1 VSFSNKSFLS
11 IPVLLFLTACGGGGG
26 STPLELSVAPF
37 AQFQLIENQTGSWS
51 IDASSNKTD
60 PISFSLSSGPD
71 SSFFSLSGNT
81 LSFTGTANY
90 ESPNDTNKDS
100 VFEVSVTVSS
110 RSVSKTQA
118 IYVQVADVPE
128 APVISNASIDNVK
141 ENITSVATISA
152 SDEDAGSVLTYS
164 LLDSGGAKDEK
175 LLSINESGVVTFISA
190 PNYESPSDFNLDNT
204 VEFTAVVSDGSL
216 TAQADYSFEIIDVN
230 ESPSIAT
237 TKISDIAE
245 GVSSIA
251 TISASDPDAGASL
264 SYSLVDS
271 NGAKDEGLLSI
282 NSSTGVVAFISAPNF
297 ETPTDVGADNKIEFS
312 VLVSDGSLEVSQ
324 DYSFSITNV
333 NEGPTISTSSFSIAE
348 GSTAIGT
355 IAASDPDASST
366 LSYTISGTDSSKFS
380 INASSGAVAF
390 LSPPNF
396 ESPTDNGLDNTYNFT
411 VTVSDGSLSSTQ
423 SIAVAVGNVNEA
435 PTISS
440 SSFSIAEGSTAI
452 GAIAA
457 SDPDASSTLSYTI
470 SGTDSSKFSIN
481 ASSGAVAF
489 LSPPNF
495 ESPTDNGLDN
505 TYNFTVTVSDGSLS
519 STQSIAVAVG
529 NVNEAPS
536 FSIASAQSYVENSGA
551 TISVVANDPDA
562 SSSLTYT
569 LSGADASKFT
579 ISSSGVLS
587 FSSAPDYEIPSDS
600 GSNNIF
606 NLSVAVFDGVNS
618 SSVALVISLTD
629 DTSDNFGIRL
639 PAQVAL
645 AELKGES

>member
-1 VSFSNKSFLS
+1 MSFSNKSFLS
-11 IPVLLFLTACGGGGG
+11 IPAFLFLTACGGGGG
-26 STPLELSVAPF
+26 STPLELSVASF
-37 AQFQLIENQTGSWS
+37 AEFQLIENQTGSWS

-60 PISFSLSSGPD
+60 PISYSLSGGPD

-81 LSFTGTANY
+81 LSFAGTANY
-90 ESPNDTNKDS
+90 EAPDDTNKDS
-100 VFEVSVTVSS
+100 VYEVSVTVSS
-110 RSVSKTQA
+110 QSVSKTQA
-118 IYVQVADVPE
+118 IYVRVADTPE
-128 APVISNASIDNVK
+128 APVISTASIDNVK

-152 SDEDAGSVLTYS
+152 SDEDVGSVLTYS

-175 LLSINESGVVTFISA
+175 LLSINESGVLTFISA
-190 PNYESPSDFNLDNT
+190 PNYESPSDFNSDNT

-216 TAQADYSFEIIDVN
+216 TAKADYSFKIIDVN
-230 ESPSIAT
+230 ESPFIST
-237 TKISDIAE
+237 TEISDIAE

-264 SYSLVDS
+264 TYSLVDS

-282 NSSTGVVAFISAPNF
+282 DSSTGVVAFISAPNF
-297 ETPTDVGADNKIEFS
+297 EMPADVGADNKIEFS

-333 NEGPTISTSSFSIAE
+333 NEAPTISTSSFSIAE

-355 IAASDPDASST
+355 IAASDPDASSA

-411 VTVSDGSLSSTQ
+411 VTVSDGSLSS
-423 SIAVAVGNVNEA
+423 S
-435 PTISS
+435 
-440 SSFSIAEGSTAI
+440 
-452 GAIAA
+452 
-457 SDPDASSTLSYTI
+457 
-470 SGTDSSKFSIN
+470 
-481 ASSGAVAF
+481 
-489 LSPPNF
+489 
-495 ESPTDNGLDN
+495 
-505 TYNFTVTVSDGSLS
+505 
-519 STQSIAVAVG
+519 QSIAVAVG

-551 TISVVANDPDA
+551 TISVAANDPDA

-569 LSGADASKFT
+569 LSGTDASKFT

-587 FSSAPDYEIPSDS
+587 FSSAPDYEAPSDS

-606 NLSVAVFDGVNS
+606 NVSVAVSDGVNS

-645 AELKGES
+645 AELKKES

>member
-1 VSFSNKSFLS
+1 MFFSNKSFLS

-26 STPLELSVAPF
+26 STPLELSVASF
-37 AQFQLIENQTGSWS
+37 AEFQLIENQTGSWS

-60 PISFSLSSGPD
+60 PISYSLSGGPD
-71 SSFFSLSGNT
+71 SSFFSLAGNT

-90 ESPNDTNKDS
+90 EAPNDSNKDS
-100 VFEVSVTVSS
+100 VYEVSVTVSS
-110 RSVSKTQA
+110 RSVSKPQA
-118 IYVQVADVPE
+118 IYVQVADAPE
-128 APVISNASIDNVK
+128 APVISSASIDNVK

-190 PNYESPSDFNLDNT
+190 PNYESPSDFNSDNT
-204 VEFTAVVSDGSL
+204 VEFTVVVSDGSL

-237 TKISDIAE
+237 TEISDIAE

-264 SYSLVDS
+264 TYSLVDS

-282 NSSTGVVAFISAPNF
+282 NSSTGAVAFIAAPNF

-333 NEGPTISTSSFSIAE
+333 NEAPTISTSSFSIAE

-411 VTVSDGSLSSTQ
+411 VTVSDGSLSS
-423 SIAVAVGNVNEA
+423 S
-435 PTISS
+435 
-440 SSFSIAEGSTAI
+440 
-452 GAIAA
+452 
-457 SDPDASSTLSYTI
+457 
-470 SGTDSSKFSIN
+470 
-481 ASSGAVAF
+481 
-489 LSPPNF
+489 
-495 ESPTDNGLDN
+495 
-505 TYNFTVTVSDGSLS
+505 
-519 STQSIAVAVG
+519 QSIAVAVG

-551 TISVVANDPDA
+551 TISVAANDPDA

-569 LSGADASKFT
+569 LSGTDASKFT

-587 FSSAPDYEIPSDS
+587 FSSAPDYEAPSDS

-606 NLSVAVFDGVNS
+606 NLTVAVSDGVNS

-645 AELKGES
+645 AELKKES

>member
-1 VSFSNKSFLS
+1 MFFSNKSFLS

-60 PISFSLSSGPD
+60 PISYSLSGGPD

-90 ESPNDTNKDS
+90 EAPNDTNKDS
-100 VFEVSVTVSS
+100 VYEVSVTVSS
-110 RSVSKTQA
+110 RSVSKPQA
-118 IYVQVADVPE
+118 IYVQVADAPE
-128 APVISNASIDNVK
+128 APVISTASINNVK

-190 PNYESPSDFNLDNT
+190 PNYESPSDFNSDNT
-204 VEFTAVVSDGSL
+204 VEFTVVVSDGSL

-237 TKISDIAE
+237 TEISDIAE
-245 GVSSIA
+245 GVSIIG
-251 TISASDPDAGASL
+251 TISASDPDVGASL
-264 SYSLVDS
+264 TYSLVDS

-282 NSSTGVVAFISAPNF
+282 DSSTGVVAFISAPNF
-297 ETPTDVGADNKIEFS
+297 EMPADVGADNKIEFS

-333 NEGPTISTSSFSIAE
+333 NEAPTISTSSFSIAE

-380 INASSGAVAF
+380 INASSGVVAF

-396 ESPTDNGLDNTYNFT
+396 ESPTDNDLDNTYYFT
-411 VTVSDGSLSSTQ
+411 VTVSDGSLSSSQ
-423 SIAVAVGNVNEA
+423 V
-435 PTISS
+435 
-440 SSFSIAEGSTAI
+440 
-452 GAIAA
+452 
-457 SDPDASSTLSYTI
+457 
-470 SGTDSSKFSIN
+470 
-481 ASSGAVAF
+481 
-489 LSPPNF
+489 
-495 ESPTDNGLDN
+495 
-505 TYNFTVTVSDGSLS
+505 
-519 STQSIAVAVG
+519 IAVAVG

-551 TISVVANDPDA
+551 TISVAANDPDA

-569 LSGADASKFT
+569 LSGTDASKFT

-587 FSSAPDYEIPSDS
+587 FSSAPDYEAPSDS

-606 NLSVAVFDGVNS
+606 NVSVAVSDGVNS
-618 SSVALVISLTD
+618 SSIALVISLTD

-639 PAQVAL
+639 PAKVAL
-645 AELKGES
+645 AELKKES

>member
-1 VSFSNKSFLS
+1 MSFSNKSFLS
-11 IPVLLFLTACGGGGG
+11 IPAFLFLAACGGGGG
-26 STPLELSVAPF
+26 STPLELSVASF
-37 AQFQLIENQTGSWS
+37 AEFQLIENQTGSWS

-60 PISFSLSSGPD
+60 PISYSLSGGPD

-81 LSFTGTANY
+81 LSFAGTANY
-90 ESPNDTNKDS
+90 EAPDDSNKDS
-100 VFEVSVTVSS
+100 VYEVSVTVSS
-110 RSVSKTQA
+110 QSVSKTQA
-118 IYVQVADVPE
+118 IYVRVADAPE
-128 APVISNASIDNVK
+128 APAISTASIDNVK

-152 SDEDAGSVLTYS
+152 SDEDVGSVLTYS

-190 PNYESPSDFNLDNT
+190 PNYESPSDFNSDNT
-204 VEFTAVVSDGSL
+204 VEFTVVVSDGSL

-237 TKISDIAE
+237 TEISDIAE

-264 SYSLVDS
+264 AYSLVDS

-282 NSSTGVVAFISAPNF
+282 DSSTGVVAFISAPNF
-297 ETPTDVGADNKIEFS
+297 EMPADVGADNKIEFS

-324 DYSFSITNV
+324 DYLFSITNV
-333 NEGPTISTSSFSIAE
+333 NEAPTISTSSLSIAE

-411 VTVSDGSLSSTQ
+411 VTVSDGSLSS
-423 SIAVAVGNVNEA
+423 S
-435 PTISS
+435 
-440 SSFSIAEGSTAI
+440 
-452 GAIAA
+452 
-457 SDPDASSTLSYTI
+457 
-470 SGTDSSKFSIN
+470 
-481 ASSGAVAF
+481 
-489 LSPPNF
+489 
-495 ESPTDNGLDN
+495 
-505 TYNFTVTVSDGSLS
+505 
-519 STQSIAVAVG
+519 QSIAVAVG

-551 TISVVANDPDA
+551 TISVAANDPDA

-569 LSGADASKFT
+569 LSGTDASKFT

-587 FSSAPDYEIPSDS
+587 FSSAPDYEAPSDS
-600 GSNNIF
+600 GSNNVF
-606 NLSVAVFDGVNS
+606 NVSVAVSDGVNS

-629 DTSDNFGIRL
+629 DTADNYGIRL

>member
-1 VSFSNKSFLS
+1 MSFSNKSFLS
-11 IPVLLFLTACGGGGG
+11 IPVLLFLTACGGGG

-60 PISFSLSSGPD
+60 PISYSLSGGPD

-81 LSFTGTANY
+81 LSFAGTANY
-90 ESPNDTNKDS
+90 EAPDDTNKDS
-100 VFEVSVTVSS
+100 VYEVSVTVSS
-110 RSVSKTQA
+110 QSVSKTQA
-118 IYVQVADVPE
+118 IYVRVADAPE
-128 APVISNASIDNVK
+128 APAISTASIDNVK

-152 SDEDAGSVLTYS
+152 SDEDVGSVLTYS

-190 PNYESPSDFNLDNT
+190 PNYESPSDFNSDNT
-204 VEFTAVVSDGSL
+204 VEFTVVVSDGSL

-237 TKISDIAE
+237 TEISDIAE

-264 SYSLVDS
+264 AYSLVDS

-282 NSSTGVVAFISAPNF
+282 DSSTGVVAFISAPNF

-333 NEGPTISTSSFSIAE
+333 NEAPTISTSSFSIAE
-348 GSTAIGT
+348 GLTAIGT
-355 IAASDPDASST
+355 IAASDPDASSA

-411 VTVSDGSLSSTQ
+411 VTVSDGSLSS
-423 SIAVAVGNVNEA
+423 S
-435 PTISS
+435 
-440 SSFSIAEGSTAI
+440 
-452 GAIAA
+452 
-457 SDPDASSTLSYTI
+457 
-470 SGTDSSKFSIN
+470 
-481 ASSGAVAF
+481 
-489 LSPPNF
+489 
-495 ESPTDNGLDN
+495 
-505 TYNFTVTVSDGSLS
+505 
-519 STQSIAVAVG
+519 QSIAVAVG

-551 TISVVANDPDA
+551 TISVAANDPDA

-569 LSGADASKFT
+569 LSGTDASKFT

-587 FSSAPDYEIPSDS
+587 FSSAPDYEAPSDS

-606 NLSVAVFDGVNS
+606 NVSVAVSDGVNS

-629 DTSDNFGIRL
+629 DTSDNYGIRL

-645 AELKGES
+645 AELNKES

>member
-1 VSFSNKSFLS
+1 
-11 IPVLLFLTACGGGGG
+11 
-26 STPLELSVAPF
+26 
-37 AQFQLIENQTGSWS
+37 
-51 IDASSNKTD
+51 
-60 PISFSLSSGPD
+60 
-71 SSFFSLSGNT
+71 
-81 LSFTGTANY
+81 
-90 ESPNDTNKDS
+90 
-100 VFEVSVTVSS
+100 VT
-110 RSVSKTQA
+110 
-118 IYVQVADVPE
+118 
-128 APVISNASIDNVK
+128 
-141 ENITSVATISA
+141 
-152 SDEDAGSVLTYS
+152 
-164 LLDSGGAKDEK
+164 
-175 LLSINESGVVTFISA
+175 
-190 PNYESPSDFNLDNT
+190 
-204 VEFTAVVSDGSL
+204 VSDGSL
-216 TAQADYSFEIIDVN
+216 SSSQ
-230 ESPSIAT
+230 SIA
-237 TKISDIAE
+237 
-245 GVSSIA
+245 
-251 TISASDPDAGASL
+251 
-264 SYSLVDS
+264 
-271 NGAKDEGLLSI
+271 
-282 NSSTGVVAFISAPNF
+282 VA
-297 ETPTDVGADNKIEFS
+297 VG
-312 VLVSDGSLEVSQ
+312 
-324 DYSFSITNV
+324 NV
-333 NEGPTISTSSFSIAE
+333 NEAPTISTSSFSIAE

-457 SDPDASSTLSYTI
+457 SDPDASSTLSYAI

-481 ASSGAVAF
+481 TSSGAVVF
-489 LSPPNF
+489 LSPPDF

-519 STQSIAVAVG
+519 SSQSIAVAVG
-529 NVNEAPS
+529 NVNEVPS

>member
-1 VSFSNKSFLS
+1 MSFSNKSFLS
-11 IPVLLFLTACGGGGG
+11 IPAFLFLTACGGGG
-26 STPLELSVAPF
+26 STPLELSVASF
-37 AQFQLIENQTGSWS
+37 AEFQLIENQTGSWS

-60 PISFSLSSGPD
+60 PISYSLSGGPD

-81 LSFTGTANY
+81 LSFAGTANY
-90 ESPNDTNKDS
+90 EAPDDTNKDS
-100 VFEVSVTVSS
+100 VYEVSVTVSS
-110 RSVSKTQA
+110 QSVSKTQA
-118 IYVQVADVPE
+118 IYVRVADAPE
-128 APVISNASIDNVK
+128 APVISTASIDNVK

-152 SDEDAGSVLTYS
+152 SDEDVGSVLTYS

-190 PNYESPSDFNLDNT
+190 PNYESPSDFNSDNT
-204 VEFTAVVSDGSL
+204 VEFTVVVSDGSL

-237 TKISDIAE
+237 TEISDIAE

-251 TISASDPDAGASL
+251 TISASDPDVGASL
-264 SYSLVDS
+264 TYSLVDS

-282 NSSTGVVAFISAPNF
+282 DSSTGVVAFISAPNF

-333 NEGPTISTSSFSIAE
+333 NEAPTISTSSFSIAE

-411 VTVSDGSLSSTQ
+411 VTVSDGSLSS
-423 SIAVAVGNVNEA
+423 S
-435 PTISS
+435 
-440 SSFSIAEGSTAI
+440 
-452 GAIAA
+452 
-457 SDPDASSTLSYTI
+457 
-470 SGTDSSKFSIN
+470 
-481 ASSGAVAF
+481 
-489 LSPPNF
+489 
-495 ESPTDNGLDN
+495 
-505 TYNFTVTVSDGSLS
+505 
-519 STQSIAVAVG
+519 QSIAVAVG

-551 TISVVANDPDA
+551 TISVAANDPDA

-569 LSGADASKFT
+569 LSGTDASKFT

-587 FSSAPDYEIPSDS
+587 FSSAPDYEAPSDS

-606 NLSVAVFDGVNS
+606 NVSVAVSDGVNS

-645 AELKGES
+645 AELKKES

>member
-1 VSFSNKSFLS
+1 MSFSNKSFLS
-11 IPVLLFLTACGGGGG
+11 IPAFLFLAACGGGGG
-26 STPLELSVAPF
+26 STPLELSVASI
-37 AQFQLIENQTGSWS
+37 AEFQLIENQTGSWS
-51 IDASSNKTD
+51 IAASSNKSD
-60 PISFSLSSGPD
+60 PISYSLSGGPD

-81 LSFTGTANY
+81 LSFAGTANY
-90 ESPNDTNKDS
+90 EAPDDSNKDS
-100 VFEVSVTVSS
+100 VYEVSVTVSS
-110 RSVSKTQA
+110 QSVSKTQA
-118 IYVQVADVPE
+118 IYVRVADAPE
-128 APVISNASIDNVK
+128 APVISTASIDNVK

-152 SDEDAGSVLTYS
+152 SDEDVGSVLTFS

-190 PNYESPSDFNLDNT
+190 PNYESPSDFNSDNT
-204 VEFTAVVSDGSL
+204 VEFTVVVSDGSL

-237 TKISDIAE
+237 TEISDIAE
-245 GVSSIA
+245 GVSIIG
-251 TISASDPDAGASL
+251 TISASDFDAGASL
-264 SYSLVDS
+264 TYSLVDS

-282 NSSTGVVAFISAPNF
+282 DSSTGVVAFISAPNF
-297 ETPTDVGADNKIEFS
+297 EMPADVGADNKIEFS

-333 NEGPTISTSSFSIAE
+333 NEAPTISTSSFSIAE

-366 LSYTISGTDSSKFS
+366 LSYAISGTDSSKFS
-380 INASSGAVAF
+380 INASSGVVAF

-411 VTVSDGSLSSTQ
+411 VTVSDGSLSSSQ
-423 SIAVAVGNVNEA
+423 SIAIAVGNVNE
-435 PTISS
+435 
-440 SSFSIAEGSTAI
+440 
-452 GAIAA
+452 
-457 SDPDASSTLSYTI
+457 
-470 SGTDSSKFSIN
+470 
-481 ASSGAVAF
+481 V
-489 LSPPNF
+489 
-495 ESPTDNGLDN
+495 
-505 TYNFTVTVSDGSLS
+505 
-519 STQSIAVAVG
+519 
-529 NVNEAPS
+529 PS

-551 TISVVANDPDA
+551 TISVAANDPDA

-569 LSGADASKFT
+569 LSGTDASKFT

-587 FSSAPDYEIPSDS
+587 FSSAPDYEAPSDS
-600 GSNNIF
+600 GSNNVF
-606 NLSVAVFDGVNS
+606 NVSVAVSDGVNS

-645 AELKGES
+645 AELKKES

>member
-282 NSSTGVVAFISAPNF
+282 NSSTGVVAFIAAPNF

-324 DYSFSITNV
+324 DYLFSITNV
-333 NEGPTISTSSFSIAE
+333 NEAPTISTSSFSIAE

-366 LSYTISGTDSSKFS
+366 LSYAISGTDSSKFS
-380 INASSGAVAF
+380 INTSSGAVVF
-390 LSPPNF
+390 LSPPDF
-396 ESPTDNGLDNTYNFT
+396 ESPTDNGLDNTYNF
-411 VTVSDGSLSSTQ
+411 
-423 SIAVAVGNVNEA
+423 N
-435 PTISS
+435 
-440 SSFSIAEGSTAI
+440 
-452 GAIAA
+452 
-457 SDPDASSTLSYTI
+457 
-470 SGTDSSKFSIN
+470 
-481 ASSGAVAF
+481 
-489 LSPPNF
+489 
-495 ESPTDNGLDN
+495 
-505 TYNFTVTVSDGSLS
+505 VTVSDGSLS

-629 DTSDNFGIRL
+629 DTSDNYGIRL

>member
-1 VSFSNKSFLS
+1 MSFSNKSFLS
-11 IPVLLFLTACGGGGG
+11 IPAFLFLTACGGGG
-26 STPLELSVAPF
+26 STPLELSVASF
-37 AQFQLIENQTGSWS
+37 AEFQLIENQTGSWS

-60 PISFSLSSGPD
+60 PISYSLSGGPD
-71 SSFFSLSGNT
+71 SSFFSLAGNT
-81 LSFTGTANY
+81 LSFAGTANY
-90 ESPNDTNKDS
+90 EAPDDTNKDS
-100 VFEVSVTVSS
+100 VYEVSVTVSS
-110 RSVSKTQA
+110 GSVSKTQA
-118 IYVQVADVPE
+118 IYVRVADAPE
-128 APVISNASIDNVK
+128 APAISTASIDNVK

-152 SDEDAGSVLTYS
+152 SDEDVGSVLTYS

-190 PNYESPSDFNLDNT
+190 PNYESPSDFNSDNT
-204 VEFTAVVSDGSL
+204 VEFTVVVSDGSL

-237 TKISDIAE
+237 TEISDIAE

-264 SYSLVDS
+264 TYSLVDS

-282 NSSTGVVAFISAPNF
+282 DSSTGVVAFIVAPNF
-297 ETPTDVGADNKIEFS
+297 ETPADVGADNKIEFS

-355 IAASDPDASST
+355 IAASDPDTSST

-411 VTVSDGSLSSTQ
+411 VTVSDGSLSS
-423 SIAVAVGNVNEA
+423 S
-435 PTISS
+435 
-440 SSFSIAEGSTAI
+440 
-452 GAIAA
+452 
-457 SDPDASSTLSYTI
+457 
-470 SGTDSSKFSIN
+470 
-481 ASSGAVAF
+481 
-489 LSPPNF
+489 
-495 ESPTDNGLDN
+495 
-505 TYNFTVTVSDGSLS
+505 
-519 STQSIAVAVG
+519 QSIAVAVG

-551 TISVVANDPDA
+551 TISVAANDPDA

-569 LSGADASKFT
+569 LSGTDASKFT

-587 FSSAPDYEIPSDS
+587 FSSAPDYEAPSDS

-606 NLSVAVFDGVNS
+606 NVSVAVSDGVNS

>member
-11 IPVLLFLTACGGGGG
+11 IPAFLFLTACGGGG
-26 STPLELSVAPF
+26 STPLELSVASI
-37 AQFQLIENQTGSWS
+37 AEFQLIENQTGSWS
-51 IDASSNKTD
+51 IAASSNKSD
-60 PISFSLSSGPD
+60 PISYSLSGGPD

-81 LSFTGTANY
+81 LSFAGTANY
-90 ESPNDTNKDS
+90 EAPDDTNKDS
-100 VFEVSVTVSS
+100 VYEVSVTVSS
-110 RSVSKTQA
+110 GSVSKTQA
-118 IYVQVADVPE
+118 IYVRVADAPE
-128 APVISNASIDNVK
+128 APAISTASIDNVK

-152 SDEDAGSVLTYS
+152 SDEDVGSVLTYS

-190 PNYESPSDFNLDNT
+190 PNYESPSDFNSDNT
-204 VEFTAVVSDGSL
+204 VEFTVVVSDGSL

-237 TKISDIAE
+237 TEISDIAE

-264 SYSLVDS
+264 AYSLVDS

-282 NSSTGVVAFISAPNF
+282 DSSTGAVAFISAPNF
-297 ETPTDVGADNKIEFS
+297 EMPADVGADNKIEFS

-333 NEGPTISTSSFSIAE
+333 NEAPTISTSSLSIAE

-380 INASSGAVAF
+380 INASSGAIAF

-411 VTVSDGSLSSTQ
+411 VTVSDGSLSSSQ
-423 SIAVAVGNVNEA
+423 SIA
-435 PTISS
+435 I
-440 SSFSIAEGSTAI
+440 
-452 GAIAA
+452 
-457 SDPDASSTLSYTI
+457 
-470 SGTDSSKFSIN
+470 
-481 ASSGAVAF
+481 
-489 LSPPNF
+489 
-495 ESPTDNGLDN
+495 
-505 TYNFTVTVSDGSLS
+505 
-519 STQSIAVAVG
+519 AVG

-551 TISVVANDPDA
+551 TISVAANDPDA

-569 LSGADASKFT
+569 LSGTDASKFT

-587 FSSAPDYEIPSDS
+587 FSSAPDYEAPSDS
-600 GSNNIF
+600 GSNNVF
-606 NLSVAVFDGVNS
+606 NVSVAVSDGVNS

-645 AELKGES
+645 AELKKES

>member
-1 VSFSNKSFLS
+1 MSFSNKSFLS
-11 IPVLLFLTACGGGGG
+11 IPVFLFLTACGGGGG
-26 STPLELSVAPF
+26 STPLELSVASF
-37 AQFQLIENQTGSWS
+37 TEFQLIENQTGSWT
-51 IDASSNKTD
+51 IDASSNKSS
-60 PISFSLSSGPD
+60 PITHSVSGGPD
-71 SSFFSLSGNT
+71 SSFFSISGNT
-81 LSFTGTANY
+81 LIFGGTANY
-90 ESPNDTNKDS
+90 EAPDDTNKDS
-100 VFEVSVTVSS
+100 VYEVYVTTSS
-110 RSVSKTQA
+110 GSSSSTQT
-118 IYVQVADVPE
+118 IYVRVADAPE
-128 APVISNASIDNVK
+128 APVISTTLIDNVE
-141 ENITSVATISA
+141 ENLTSVATISA
-152 SDEDAGSVLTYS
+152 SDEDVGSVLTYS

-190 PNYESPSDFNLDNT
+190 PNYESPSDFNSDNT
-204 VEFTAVVSDGSL
+204 VEFTVVVSDGSL
-216 TAQADYSFEIIDVN
+216 TAQADYSFKIIDVN
-230 ESPSIAT
+230 ESPFIST
-237 TKISDIAE
+237 TEISDIAE

-264 SYSLVDS
+264 TYSLVDS

-282 NSSTGVVAFISAPNF
+282 DSSTGVVAFISAPNF

-333 NEGPTISTSSFSIAE
+333 NEAPTISTSSFSIAE

-411 VTVSDGSLSSTQ
+411 VTVSDGSLSS
-423 SIAVAVGNVNEA
+423 S
-435 PTISS
+435 
-440 SSFSIAEGSTAI
+440 
-452 GAIAA
+452 
-457 SDPDASSTLSYTI
+457 
-470 SGTDSSKFSIN
+470 
-481 ASSGAVAF
+481 
-489 LSPPNF
+489 
-495 ESPTDNGLDN
+495 
-505 TYNFTVTVSDGSLS
+505 
-519 STQSIAVAVG
+519 QSIAVAVG

-551 TISVVANDPDA
+551 TISVAANDPDA

-569 LSGADASKFT
+569 LSGTDASKFT

-587 FSSAPDYEIPSDS
+587 FSSAPDYEAPSDS

-606 NLSVAVFDGVNS
+606 NVSVAVSDGVNS

-645 AELKGES
+645 AELKKES

>member
-1 VSFSNKSFLS
+1 MSFSNKSFLS
-11 IPVLLFLTACGGGGG
+11 IPAFLFLTACGGGGG
-26 STPLELSVAPF
+26 STPLELSVASF
-37 AQFQLIENQTGSWS
+37 AEFQLIENQTGSWS

-60 PISFSLSSGPD
+60 PISYSLSGGPD

-81 LSFTGTANY
+81 LSFAGTANY
-90 ESPNDTNKDS
+90 EAPDDTNKDS
-100 VFEVSVTVSS
+100 VYEVSVTVSS
-110 RSVSKTQA
+110 QSVSKTQA
-118 IYVQVADVPE
+118 IYVRVADTPE
-128 APVISNASIDNVK
+128 APVISTASIDNVK

-152 SDEDAGSVLTYS
+152 SDEDVGSVLTYS

-175 LLSINESGVVTFISA
+175 LLSINESGVLTFISA
-190 PNYESPSDFNLDNT
+190 PNYESPSDFNSDNT
-204 VEFTAVVSDGSL
+204 VEFTVVVSDGSL
-216 TAQADYSFEIIDVN
+216 TAQADYSFKIIDVN
-230 ESPSIAT
+230 ESPFIST
-237 TKISDIAE
+237 TEISDIAE

-264 SYSLVDS
+264 TYSLVDS

-282 NSSTGVVAFISAPNF
+282 DSSTGVVAFISAPNF

-333 NEGPTISTSSFSIAE
+333 NEAPTISTSSFSIAE

-411 VTVSDGSLSSTQ
+411 VTVSDGSLSSSQ

-435 PTISS
+435 PTIST

-452 GAIAA
+452 GTIAA

-519 STQSIAVAVG
+519 SSQSIAVAVG

-551 TISVVANDPDA
+551 TISVAANDPDA

-569 LSGADASKFT
+569 LSGTDASKFT

-587 FSSAPDYEIPSDS
+587 FSSAPDYEAPSDS

-606 NLSVAVFDGVNS
+606 NVSVAVSDGVNS

-645 AELKGES
+645 AELKKES

>member
-11 IPVLLFLTACGGGGG
+11 IPAFLFLAACGGGGG
-26 STPLELSVAPF
+26 STPLELSVASF
-37 AQFQLIENQTGSWS
+37 AEFQLIENQTGSWS
-51 IDASSNKTD
+51 IDASSNKTY
-60 PISFSLSSGPD
+60 PISYSLSGGPD

-81 LSFTGTANY
+81 LSFAGTANY
-90 ESPNDTNKDS
+90 EAPDDTNKDS
-100 VFEVSVTVSS
+100 VYEVSVTVSS
-110 RSVSKTQA
+110 QSVSKTQA
-118 IYVQVADVPE
+118 IYVRVADAPE
-128 APVISNASIDNVK
+128 APVISTASIDNVK

-152 SDEDAGSVLTYS
+152 SDEDVGSVLTYS

-190 PNYESPSDFNLDNT
+190 PNYESPSDFNSDNT
-204 VEFTAVVSDGSL
+204 VEFTVVVSDGSL

-237 TKISDIAE
+237 TEISDIAE

-251 TISASDPDAGASL
+251 TISASDPDVGASL
-264 SYSLVDS
+264 TYSLVDS
-271 NGAKDEGLLSI
+271 SGAKDEGLLSI
-282 NSSTGVVAFISAPNF
+282 DSSTGVVAFISAPNF

-333 NEGPTISTSSFSIAE
+333 NEAPTISTSSFSIAE

-411 VTVSDGSLSSTQ
+411 VTVSDGSLSSSQ

-435 PTISS
+435 PTISTS
-440 SSFSIAEGSTAI
+440 SLSIAEGSTAI
-452 GAIAA
+452 GTIAA
-457 SDPDASSTLSYTI
+457 SDPDASSTLSYAI

-481 ASSGAVAF
+481 ASSGAIAF

-519 STQSIAVAVG
+519 SSQSIAVAVG

-551 TISVVANDPDA
+551 TISVAANDPDA

-569 LSGADASKFT
+569 LSGTDASKFT

-587 FSSAPDYEIPSDS
+587 FSSAPDYESPSDS
-600 GSNNIF
+600 GSNNVF
-606 NLSVAVFDGVNS
+606 NVSVAVSDGVNS
-618 SSVALVISLTD
+618 SSVALVISLAD

-645 AELKGES
+645 AELKKES

>member
-1 VSFSNKSFLS
+1 MSFSNKSFLS
-11 IPVLLFLTACGGGGG
+11 IPAFLFLTACGGGG

-60 PISFSLSSGPD
+60 PISYSLSGGPD
-71 SSFFSLSGNT
+71 SSFFSLAGNT
-81 LSFTGTANY
+81 LSFAGTANY
-90 ESPNDTNKDS
+90 EAPDDTNKDS
-100 VFEVSVTVSS
+100 VYEVSVTVSS
-110 RSVSKTQA
+110 GSVSKTQA
-118 IYVQVADVPE
+118 IYVRVADAPE
-128 APVISNASIDNVK
+128 APAISTASIDNVK

-152 SDEDAGSVLTYS
+152 SDEDVGSVLTYS

-190 PNYESPSDFNLDNT
+190 PNYESPSDFNSDNT
-204 VEFTAVVSDGSL
+204 VEFTVVVSDGSL

-237 TKISDIAE
+237 TEISDIAE

-264 SYSLVDS
+264 AYSLVDS

-282 NSSTGVVAFISAPNF
+282 DSSTGAVAFISAPNF
-297 ETPTDVGADNKIEFS
+297 EMPADVGADNKIEFS

-333 NEGPTISTSSFSIAE
+333 NEAPTISTSSFSIAE

-411 VTVSDGSLSSTQ
+411 VTVSDGSLSS
-423 SIAVAVGNVNEA
+423 S
-435 PTISS
+435 
-440 SSFSIAEGSTAI
+440 
-452 GAIAA
+452 
-457 SDPDASSTLSYTI
+457 
-470 SGTDSSKFSIN
+470 
-481 ASSGAVAF
+481 
-489 LSPPNF
+489 
-495 ESPTDNGLDN
+495 
-505 TYNFTVTVSDGSLS
+505 
-519 STQSIAVAVG
+519 QSIAVAVG

-536 FSIASAQSYVENSGA
+536 FSIASAQSYVENSDA
-551 TISVVANDPDA
+551 TISVAANDPDA

-569 LSGADASKFT
+569 LSGTDASKFT

-587 FSSAPDYEIPSDS
+587 FSSAPDYEAPSDS

-606 NLSVAVFDGVNS
+606 NVSVAVSDGVNS

-645 AELKGES
+645 AELKKES

>member
-1 VSFSNKSFLS
+1 MSFSNKSFLS
-11 IPVLLFLTACGGGGG
+11 IPAFLFLTACGGGG
-26 STPLELSVAPF
+26 STPLELSVASF
-37 AQFQLIENQTGSWS
+37 AEFQLIENQTGSWS

-60 PISFSLSSGPD
+60 PISYSLSGGPD
-71 SSFFSLSGNT
+71 SSFFSLAGNT
-81 LSFTGTANY
+81 LSFAGTANY
-90 ESPNDTNKDS
+90 EAPDDTNKDS
-100 VFEVSVTVSS
+100 VYEVSVTVSS
-110 RSVSKTQA
+110 GSVSKTQE
-118 IYVQVADVPE
+118 IYVRVADTPE
-128 APVISNASIDNVK
+128 APAISSATIDNVK

-152 SDEDAGSVLTYS
+152 SDEDVGSVLTYS

-190 PNYESPSDFNLDNT
+190 PNYESPSDFNSDNT
-204 VEFTAVVSDGSL
+204 VEFTVVVSDGSL

-237 TKISDIAE
+237 TEISDIAE

-264 SYSLVDS
+264 AYSLVDS

-282 NSSTGVVAFISAPNF
+282 DSSTGAVAFISAPNF
-297 ETPTDVGADNKIEFS
+297 EMPADVGADNKIEFS

-333 NEGPTISTSSFSIAE
+333 NEAPTISTSSLSIAE

-411 VTVSDGSLSSTQ
+411 VTVSDGSLSSSQ
-423 SIAVAVGNVNEA
+423 SIA
-435 PTISS
+435 I
-440 SSFSIAEGSTAI
+440 
-452 GAIAA
+452 
-457 SDPDASSTLSYTI
+457 
-470 SGTDSSKFSIN
+470 
-481 ASSGAVAF
+481 
-489 LSPPNF
+489 
-495 ESPTDNGLDN
+495 
-505 TYNFTVTVSDGSLS
+505 
-519 STQSIAVAVG
+519 AVG

-551 TISVVANDPDA
+551 TISVAANDPDA

-587 FSSAPDYEIPSDS
+587 FSSAPDYEAPSDS
-600 GSNNIF
+600 GSNNVF
-606 NLSVAVFDGVNS
+606 NVSVAVSDGVNS

-629 DTSDNFGIRL
+629 DTSDNYGIRL

-645 AELKGES
+645 AELKKES

>member
-11 IPVLLFLTACGGGGG
+11 IPVLLFLTACGGGG

-60 PISFSLSSGPD
+60 PISYSLSGGPD

-90 ESPNDTNKDS
+90 EAPNDTNKDS
-100 VFEVSVTVSS
+100 VYEVSVTVSS
-110 RSVSKTQA
+110 RSVSKPQA
-118 IYVQVADVPE
+118 IYVQVADAPE
-128 APVISNASIDNVK
+128 APVISTASINNVK

-152 SDEDAGSVLTYS
+152 SDEDVGSVLIFS

-175 LLSINESGVVTFISA
+175 LLSINESGVLTFISA
-190 PNYESPSDFNLDNT
+190 PNYESPSDFNSDNT
-204 VEFTAVVSDGSL
+204 VEFTVVVSDGSL

-237 TKISDIAE
+237 TEISDIAE

-251 TISASDPDAGASL
+251 TISVSDPDAGASL
-264 SYSLVDS
+264 TYSLVDS

-282 NSSTGVVAFISAPNF
+282 NSSTGAVAFIAAPNF
-297 ETPTDVGADNKIEFS
+297 ETPTDVGDDNKIEFS

-333 NEGPTISTSSFSIAE
+333 NEAPTISTSSFSIAE

-380 INASSGAVAF
+380 INASSGTVAF

-411 VTVSDGSLSSTQ
+411 VTVSDGSLSS
-423 SIAVAVGNVNEA
+423 S
-435 PTISS
+435 
-440 SSFSIAEGSTAI
+440 
-452 GAIAA
+452 
-457 SDPDASSTLSYTI
+457 
-470 SGTDSSKFSIN
+470 
-481 ASSGAVAF
+481 
-489 LSPPNF
+489 
-495 ESPTDNGLDN
+495 
-505 TYNFTVTVSDGSLS
+505 
-519 STQSIAVAVG
+519 QSIAVAVG

-551 TISVVANDPDA
+551 TISVAANDPDA

-569 LSGADASKFT
+569 LSGTDASKFT

-587 FSSAPDYEIPSDS
+587 FSSAPDYEAPSDS
-600 GSNNIF
+600 GSNNVF
-606 NLSVAVFDGVNS
+606 NVSVAVSDGVNS

-645 AELKGES
+645 AELKKES

>member
-1 VSFSNKSFLS
+1 MSFSNKSFLS
-11 IPVLLFLTACGGGGG
+11 IPAFLFLAACGGG
-26 STPLELSVAPF
+26 STPLELSVASI
-37 AQFQLIENQTGSWS
+37 AEFQLIENQTGSWS
-51 IDASSNKTD
+51 IDASSNKTY
-60 PISFSLSSGPD
+60 PISYSLSGGPD

-81 LSFTGTANY
+81 LSFAGTANY
-90 ESPNDTNKDS
+90 EAPDDTNKDS
-100 VFEVSVTVSS
+100 VYEVSVTVSS
-110 RSVSKTQA
+110 QSVSKTQA
-118 IYVQVADVPE
+118 IYVRVADAPE
-128 APVISNASIDNVK
+128 APVISTASIDNVK

-152 SDEDAGSVLTYS
+152 SDEDVGSVLTYS

-190 PNYESPSDFNLDNT
+190 PNYESPSDFNSDNT
-204 VEFTAVVSDGSL
+204 VEFTVVVSDGSL

-237 TKISDIAE
+237 TEISDIAE

-264 SYSLVDS
+264 AYSLVDS

-282 NSSTGVVAFISAPNF
+282 DSSTGVVAFISAPNF

-333 NEGPTISTSSFSIAE
+333 NEAPTISTSSFSIAE

-411 VTVSDGSLSSTQ
+411 VTVSDGSLSSSQ
-423 SIAVAVGNVNEA
+423 SIA
-435 PTISS
+435 I
-440 SSFSIAEGSTAI
+440 
-452 GAIAA
+452 
-457 SDPDASSTLSYTI
+457 
-470 SGTDSSKFSIN
+470 
-481 ASSGAVAF
+481 
-489 LSPPNF
+489 
-495 ESPTDNGLDN
+495 
-505 TYNFTVTVSDGSLS
+505 
-519 STQSIAVAVG
+519 AVG

-551 TISVVANDPDA
+551 TISVAANDPDA

-569 LSGADASKFT
+569 LSGTDASKFT
-579 ISSSGVLS
+579 ISSSGVIS
-587 FSSAPDYEIPSDS
+587 FSSAPDYEAPSDS

-606 NLSVAVFDGVNS
+606 NVSVAVSDGVNS

-629 DTSDNFGIRL
+629 DTSDNYGIRL

-645 AELKGES
+645 AELNKES

>member
-1 VSFSNKSFLS
+1 MSFSNKSFLS
-11 IPVLLFLTACGGGGG
+11 IPAFLFLTACGGGG
-26 STPLELSVAPF
+26 STPLELSVASF
-37 AQFQLIENQTGSWS
+37 AEFQLIENQTGSWS

-60 PISFSLSSGPD
+60 PISYSLSGGPD
-71 SSFFSLSGNT
+71 SSFFSLAGNT
-81 LSFTGTANY
+81 LSFAGTANY
-90 ESPNDTNKDS
+90 EAPDDTNKDS
-100 VFEVSVTVSS
+100 VYEVSVTVSS
-110 RSVSKTQA
+110 GSVSKTQA
-118 IYVQVADVPE
+118 IYVRVADAPE
-128 APVISNASIDNVK
+128 APAISTASIDNVK

-152 SDEDAGSVLTYS
+152 SDEDVGSVLTYS

-190 PNYESPSDFNLDNT
+190 PNYESPSDFNSDNT
-204 VEFTAVVSDGSL
+204 VEFTVVVSDGSL

-237 TKISDIAE
+237 TEISDIAE

-264 SYSLVDS
+264 AYSLVDS

-282 NSSTGVVAFISAPNF
+282 DSSTGAVAFISAPNF
-297 ETPTDVGADNKIEFS
+297 EMPADVGADNKIEFS

-333 NEGPTISTSSFSIAE
+333 NEAPTISTSSLSIAE

-411 VTVSDGSLSSTQ
+411 VTVSDGSLSS
-423 SIAVAVGNVNEA
+423 S
-435 PTISS
+435 
-440 SSFSIAEGSTAI
+440 
-452 GAIAA
+452 
-457 SDPDASSTLSYTI
+457 
-470 SGTDSSKFSIN
+470 
-481 ASSGAVAF
+481 
-489 LSPPNF
+489 
-495 ESPTDNGLDN
+495 
-505 TYNFTVTVSDGSLS
+505 
-519 STQSIAVAVG
+519 QSIAVAVG

-551 TISVVANDPDA
+551 TISVAANDPDA

-569 LSGADASKFT
+569 LSGTDASKFT

-587 FSSAPDYEIPSDS
+587 FSSAPDYEAPSDS
-600 GSNNIF
+600 GSNNVF
-606 NLSVAVFDGVNS
+606 NVSVAVSDGVNS

-645 AELKGES
+645 AELKKES

>member
-1 VSFSNKSFLS
+1 LWRR
-11 IPVLLFLTACGGGGG
+11 G

-60 PISFSLSSGPD
+60 PISYSLSGGPD

-81 LSFTGTANY
+81 LSFAGTANY
-90 ESPNDTNKDS
+90 EAPDDTNKDS
-100 VFEVSVTVSS
+100 VYEVSVTVSS
-110 RSVSKTQA
+110 QSVSKTQA
-118 IYVQVADVPE
+118 IYVRVADTPE
-128 APVISNASIDNVK
+128 APVISTASIDNVK

-152 SDEDAGSVLTYS
+152 SDEDVGSVLTYS

-190 PNYESPSDFNLDNT
+190 PNYESPSDFNSDNT

-216 TAQADYSFEIIDVN
+216 TAQAYYSFKIIDVN
-230 ESPSIAT
+230 ESPFIST
-237 TKISDIAE
+237 TEISDIAE

-264 SYSLVDS
+264 TYSLVDS
-271 NGAKDEGLLSI
+271 SGAKDEGLLSI
-282 NSSTGVVAFISAPNF
+282 DSSTGVVAFISAPNF
-297 ETPTDVGADNKIEFS
+297 ETPTDIGADNKIEFS

-411 VTVSDGSLSSTQ
+411 VTVSDGSLSS
-423 SIAVAVGNVNEA
+423 S
-435 PTISS
+435 
-440 SSFSIAEGSTAI
+440 
-452 GAIAA
+452 
-457 SDPDASSTLSYTI
+457 
-470 SGTDSSKFSIN
+470 
-481 ASSGAVAF
+481 
-489 LSPPNF
+489 
-495 ESPTDNGLDN
+495 
-505 TYNFTVTVSDGSLS
+505 
-519 STQSIAVAVG
+519 QSIAVAVG

-536 FSIASAQSYVENSGA
+536 FSIASA
-551 TISVVANDPDA
+551 
-562 SSSLTYT
+562 
-569 LSGADASKFT
+569 
-579 ISSSGVLS
+579 
-587 FSSAPDYEIPSDS
+587 
-600 GSNNIF
+600 
-606 NLSVAVFDGVNS
+606 
-618 SSVALVISLTD
+618 
-629 DTSDNFGIRL
+629 
-639 PAQVAL
+639 
-645 AELKGES
+645 LKLCRK

>member
-1 VSFSNKSFLS
+1 MSFSNKSFLS

-60 PISFSLSSGPD
+60 PISYSLSGGPD

-90 ESPNDTNKDS
+90 EAPNDTNKDS
-100 VFEVSVTVSS
+100 VYEVSVTVSS
-110 RSVSKTQA
+110 RSVSKPQA
-118 IYVQVADVPE
+118 IYVQVADAPE
-128 APVISNASIDNVK
+128 APVISTASIDNVK

-237 TKISDIAE
+237 TEISDIAE

-271 NGAKDEGLLSI
+271 NGTKDEGLLSI
-282 NSSTGVVAFISAPNF
+282 NSSTGAVAFIAAPNF
-297 ETPTDVGADNKIEFS
+297 ETPTDVGTDNKIEFS

-333 NEGPTISTSSFSIAE
+333 NEAPTISSSSFSIAE

-366 LSYTISGTDSSKFS
+366 LSYAISGTDSSKFS

-411 VTVSDGSLSSTQ
+411 VTVSDGSLSS
-423 SIAVAVGNVNEA
+423 S
-435 PTISS
+435 
-440 SSFSIAEGSTAI
+440 
-452 GAIAA
+452 
-457 SDPDASSTLSYTI
+457 
-470 SGTDSSKFSIN
+470 
-481 ASSGAVAF
+481 
-489 LSPPNF
+489 
-495 ESPTDNGLDN
+495 
-505 TYNFTVTVSDGSLS
+505 
-519 STQSIAVAVG
+519 QSIAVAVG

-551 TISVVANDPDA
+551 TISVAANDPDA

-569 LSGADASKFT
+569 LSGTDASKFT

-587 FSSAPDYEIPSDS
+587 FSSAPDYEAPSDS

-606 NLSVAVFDGVNS
+606 NLSVAVSDGVNS

-645 AELKGES
+645 AELKKES

>member
-1 VSFSNKSFLS
+1 MSFSNKSFLS
-11 IPVLLFLTACGGGGG
+11 IPVLLFLIACGGGGG

-282 NSSTGVVAFISAPNF
+282 NSSTGVVAFIAAPNF

-380 INASSGAVAF
+380 INTSSGAVAF

-411 VTVSDGSLSSTQ
+411 VTVSDGFLSS
-423 SIAVAVGNVNEA
+423 S
-435 PTISS
+435 
-440 SSFSIAEGSTAI
+440 
-452 GAIAA
+452 
-457 SDPDASSTLSYTI
+457 
-470 SGTDSSKFSIN
+470 
-481 ASSGAVAF
+481 
-489 LSPPNF
+489 
-495 ESPTDNGLDN
+495 
-505 TYNFTVTVSDGSLS
+505 
-519 STQSIAVAVG
+519 QSIAVAVG

>member
-1 VSFSNKSFLS
+1 MSFSNKSFLS
-11 IPVLLFLTACGGGGG
+11 IPAFLFLAACGGG
-26 STPLELSVAPF
+26 STPLELSVASF
-37 AQFQLIENQTGSWS
+37 AEFQLIENQTGSWS

-60 PISFSLSSGPD
+60 PISYSLSGGPD
-71 SSFFSLSGNT
+71 SSFFSLAGNT
-81 LSFTGTANY
+81 LSFAGTANY
-90 ESPNDTNKDS
+90 EAPDDTNKDS
-100 VFEVSVTVSS
+100 VYEVSVTVSS
-110 RSVSKTQA
+110 QSVSKTQA
-118 IYVQVADVPE
+118 IYVRVADAPE
-128 APVISNASIDNVK
+128 APAISTASIDNVK

-152 SDEDAGSVLTYS
+152 SDEDVGSVLTYS

-190 PNYESPSDFNLDNT
+190 PNYESPSDFNLNNT
-204 VEFTAVVSDGSL
+204 VEFTVVVSDGSL

-237 TKISDIAE
+237 TEISDIAE

-251 TISASDPDAGASL
+251 TISASDPDVGASL
-264 SYSLVDS
+264 TYSLVDS
-271 NGAKDEGLLSI
+271 SGAKDEGLLSI
-282 NSSTGVVAFISAPNF
+282 DSSTGVVAFISAPNF

-333 NEGPTISTSSFSIAE
+333 NEAPTISTSSFSIAE

-411 VTVSDGSLSSTQ
+411 VTVSDGSLSS
-423 SIAVAVGNVNEA
+423 S
-435 PTISS
+435 
-440 SSFSIAEGSTAI
+440 
-452 GAIAA
+452 
-457 SDPDASSTLSYTI
+457 
-470 SGTDSSKFSIN
+470 
-481 ASSGAVAF
+481 
-489 LSPPNF
+489 
-495 ESPTDNGLDN
+495 
-505 TYNFTVTVSDGSLS
+505 
-519 STQSIAVAVG
+519 QSIAVAVG

-551 TISVVANDPDA
+551 TISVAANDPDA

-569 LSGADASKFT
+569 LSGTDASKFT

-587 FSSAPDYEIPSDS
+587 FSSAPDYEAPSDS

-606 NLSVAVFDGVNS
+606 NLSVAVSDGVNS

-629 DTSDNFGIRL
+629 DTSDNYGIRL

-645 AELKGES
+645 AELKKES

>member
-1 VSFSNKSFLS
+1 MSFSNKSFLS

-60 PISFSLSSGPD
+60 PISYSLSGGPD

-90 ESPNDTNKDS
+90 EAPNDTNKDS

-190 PNYESPSDFNLDNT
+190 PNYESPSDFNSDNT
-204 VEFTAVVSDGSL
+204 VEFTVVVSDGSL

-237 TKISDIAE
+237 TEISDIAE

-282 NSSTGVVAFISAPNF
+282 NSSTGAVAFIAAPNF

-333 NEGPTISTSSFSIAE
+333 NEGPTISSSSFSIAE

-355 IAASDPDASST
+355 
-366 LSYTISGTDSSKFS
+366 
-380 INASSGAVAF
+380 
-390 LSPPNF
+390 
-396 ESPTDNGLDNTYNFT
+396 
-411 VTVSDGSLSSTQ
+411 
-423 SIAVAVGNVNEA
+423 
-435 PTISS
+435 
-440 SSFSIAEGSTAI
+440 
-452 GAIAA
+452 IAA

>member
-1 VSFSNKSFLS
+1 MSFSNKSFLS
-11 IPVLLFLTACGGGGG
+11 IPAFLFLAACGGGGG
-26 STPLELSVAPF
+26 STPLELSVASI
-37 AQFQLIENQTGSWS
+37 AEFQLIENQTGSWS

-60 PISFSLSSGPD
+60 PISYSLSGGPD

-81 LSFTGTANY
+81 LSFAGTANY
-90 ESPNDTNKDS
+90 EAPDDTNKDS
-100 VFEVSVTVSS
+100 VYEVSVTVSS
-110 RSVSKTQA
+110 GSVSKTQA
-118 IYVQVADVPE
+118 IYVRVADVPE
-128 APVISNASIDNVK
+128 APVISTASIDNVK

-190 PNYESPSDFNLDNT
+190 PNYESPSDFNSDNT
-204 VEFTAVVSDGSL
+204 VEFTVVVSDGSL

-237 TKISDIAE
+237 TEISDIAE

-251 TISASDPDAGASL
+251 TISASDPDVGVSL
-264 SYSLVDS
+264 TYSLVDS

-282 NSSTGVVAFISAPNF
+282 DSSTGVVAFISAPNF

-411 VTVSDGSLSSTQ
+411 VTVSDGSLSS
-423 SIAVAVGNVNEA
+423 S
-435 PTISS
+435 
-440 SSFSIAEGSTAI
+440 
-452 GAIAA
+452 
-457 SDPDASSTLSYTI
+457 
-470 SGTDSSKFSIN
+470 
-481 ASSGAVAF
+481 
-489 LSPPNF
+489 
-495 ESPTDNGLDN
+495 
-505 TYNFTVTVSDGSLS
+505 
-519 STQSIAVAVG
+519 QSIAVAVG

-551 TISVVANDPDA
+551 TISVAANDPDA

-569 LSGADASKFT
+569 LSGTDASKFT

-587 FSSAPDYEIPSDS
+587 FSSAPDYEAPSDS

-606 NLSVAVFDGVNS
+606 NVSVAVSDGVNS

-645 AELKGES
+645 AELKKES

>member
-1 VSFSNKSFLS
+1 MSFSNKSFLS
-11 IPVLLFLTACGGGGG
+11 IPAFLFLTACGGGG
-26 STPLELSVAPF
+26 STPLELSVASF
-37 AQFQLIENQTGSWS
+37 AEFQLIENQTGSWS

-60 PISFSLSSGPD
+60 PISYSLSGGPD
-71 SSFFSLSGNT
+71 SSFFSLAGNT
-81 LSFTGTANY
+81 LSFAGTANY
-90 ESPNDTNKDS
+90 EAPDDTNKDS
-100 VFEVSVTVSS
+100 VYEVSVTVSS
-110 RSVSKTQA
+110 GSVSKTQA
-118 IYVQVADVPE
+118 IYVRVADAPE
-128 APVISNASIDNVK
+128 APAISTASIDNVK

-152 SDEDAGSVLTYS
+152 SDEDVGSVLTYS

-190 PNYESPSDFNLDNT
+190 PNYESPSDFNSDNT
-204 VEFTAVVSDGSL
+204 VEFTVVVSDGSL

-237 TKISDIAE
+237 TEISDIAE

-264 SYSLVDS
+264 AYSLVDS

-282 NSSTGVVAFISAPNF
+282 DSSTGAVAFISAPNF
-297 ETPTDVGADNKIEFS
+297 EMPADVGADNKIEFS

-333 NEGPTISTSSFSIAE
+333 NEAPTISTSSLSIAE

-380 INASSGAVAF
+380 INASSGAIAF

-411 VTVSDGSLSSTQ
+411 VTVSDGSLSS
-423 SIAVAVGNVNEA
+423 S
-435 PTISS
+435 
-440 SSFSIAEGSTAI
+440 
-452 GAIAA
+452 
-457 SDPDASSTLSYTI
+457 
-470 SGTDSSKFSIN
+470 
-481 ASSGAVAF
+481 
-489 LSPPNF
+489 
-495 ESPTDNGLDN
+495 
-505 TYNFTVTVSDGSLS
+505 
-519 STQSIAVAVG
+519 QSIAVAVG

-551 TISVVANDPDA
+551 TISVAANDPDA

-569 LSGADASKFT
+569 LSGTDASKFT

-587 FSSAPDYEIPSDS
+587 FSSAPDYEAPSDS
-600 GSNNIF
+600 GSNNVF
-606 NLSVAVFDGVNS
+606 NVSVAVSDGVNS

-629 DTSDNFGIRL
+629 DTSDNYGIRL

-645 AELKGES
+645 AELKKES

>member
-1 VSFSNKSFLS
+1 MSFSNKSFLS
-11 IPVLLFLTACGGGGG
+11 IPAFLFLTACGGGG
-26 STPLELSVAPF
+26 STPLELSVASF
-37 AQFQLIENQTGSWS
+37 AEFQLIENQTGSWS

-60 PISFSLSSGPD
+60 PISYSLSGGPD
-71 SSFFSLSGNT
+71 SSFFSLAGNT
-81 LSFTGTANY
+81 LSFAGTANY
-90 ESPNDTNKDS
+90 EAPDDTNKDS
-100 VFEVSVTVSS
+100 VYEVSVTVSS
-110 RSVSKTQA
+110 GSVSKTQA
-118 IYVQVADVPE
+118 IYVRVADAPE
-128 APVISNASIDNVK
+128 APAISTASIDNVK

-152 SDEDAGSVLTYS
+152 SDEDVGSVLTYS

-190 PNYESPSDFNLDNT
+190 PNYESPSDFNSDNT
-204 VEFTAVVSDGSL
+204 VEFTVVVSDGSL

-237 TKISDIAE
+237 TEISDIAE

-264 SYSLVDS
+264 AYSLVDS

-282 NSSTGVVAFISAPNF
+282 DSSTGAVAFISAPNF
-297 ETPTDVGADNKIEFS
+297 EMPADVGADNKIEFS

-333 NEGPTISTSSFSIAE
+333 NEAPTISTSSFSIAE

-411 VTVSDGSLSSTQ
+411 VTVSDGSLSS
-423 SIAVAVGNVNEA
+423 S
-435 PTISS
+435 
-440 SSFSIAEGSTAI
+440 
-452 GAIAA
+452 
-457 SDPDASSTLSYTI
+457 
-470 SGTDSSKFSIN
+470 
-481 ASSGAVAF
+481 
-489 LSPPNF
+489 
-495 ESPTDNGLDN
+495 
-505 TYNFTVTVSDGSLS
+505 
-519 STQSIAVAVG
+519 QSIAVAVG

-551 TISVVANDPDA
+551 TISVAANDPDA

-587 FSSAPDYEIPSDS
+587 FSSAPDYESPSDS
-600 GSNNIF
+600 GSNNVF
-606 NLSVAVFDGVNS
+606 NVSVAVSDGVNS
-618 SSVALVISLTD
+618 SSVALVISLAD

-645 AELKGES
+645 AELKKES

>member
-1 VSFSNKSFLS
+1 MSFSNKSFLS

-60 PISFSLSSGPD
+60 PISYSLSGGPD

-81 LSFTGTANY
+81 LSFAGTANY
-90 ESPNDTNKDS
+90 EAPDDSNKDS
-100 VFEVSVTVSS
+100 VYEVSVTVSS
-110 RSVSKTQA
+110 QSVSKTQA
-118 IYVQVADVPE
+118 IYVRVADAPE
-128 APVISNASIDNVK
+128 APAISTASIDNVK

-237 TKISDIAE
+237 TEISDIAE

-411 VTVSDGSLSSTQ
+411 VTVSDGSLSS
-423 SIAVAVGNVNEA
+423 S
-435 PTISS
+435 
-440 SSFSIAEGSTAI
+440 
-452 GAIAA
+452 
-457 SDPDASSTLSYTI
+457 
-470 SGTDSSKFSIN
+470 
-481 ASSGAVAF
+481 
-489 LSPPNF
+489 
-495 ESPTDNGLDN
+495 
-505 TYNFTVTVSDGSLS
+505 
-519 STQSIAVAVG
+519 QSIAVAVG

-551 TISVVANDPDA
+551 TISVAANDPDA

-569 LSGADASKFT
+569 LSGTDASKFT

-587 FSSAPDYEIPSDS
+587 FSSAPDYEAPSDS

-606 NLSVAVFDGVNS
+606 NVSVAVSDGVNS

-645 AELKGES
+645 AELKKES

>member
-11 IPVLLFLTACGGGGG
+11 IPAFLFLTACGGGG
-26 STPLELSVAPF
+26 STPLELSVASF
-37 AQFQLIENQTGSWS
+37 AEFQLIENQTGSWS

-60 PISFSLSSGPD
+60 PISYSLSGGPD

-81 LSFTGTANY
+81 LSFAGTANY
-90 ESPNDTNKDS
+90 EAPDDTNKDS
-100 VFEVSVTVSS
+100 VYEVSVTVSS
-110 RSVSKTQA
+110 QSVSKTQA
-118 IYVQVADVPE
+118 IYVRVADAPE
-128 APVISNASIDNVK
+128 APVISTASIDNVK

-152 SDEDAGSVLTYS
+152 SDEDVGSVLTYS

-175 LLSINESGVVTFISA
+175 LLSINESGVLTFISA
-190 PNYESPSDFNLDNT
+190 PNYESPSDFNSDNT
-204 VEFTAVVSDGSL
+204 VEFTVVVSDGSL

-237 TKISDIAE
+237 TEISDIAE

-264 SYSLVDS
+264 TYSLVDS

-282 NSSTGVVAFISAPNF
+282 DSSTGVVAFISAPNF

-333 NEGPTISTSSFSIAE
+333 NEAPTISTSSFSIAE

-411 VTVSDGSLSSTQ
+411 VTVSDGSLSS
-423 SIAVAVGNVNEA
+423 S
-435 PTISS
+435 
-440 SSFSIAEGSTAI
+440 
-452 GAIAA
+452 
-457 SDPDASSTLSYTI
+457 
-470 SGTDSSKFSIN
+470 
-481 ASSGAVAF
+481 
-489 LSPPNF
+489 
-495 ESPTDNGLDN
+495 
-505 TYNFTVTVSDGSLS
+505 
-519 STQSIAVAVG
+519 QSIAVAVG

-551 TISVVANDPDA
+551 TISVAANDPDA

-569 LSGADASKFT
+569 LSGTDASKFT

-587 FSSAPDYEIPSDS
+587 FSSAPDYEAPSDS
-600 GSNNIF
+600 GSNNVF
-606 NLSVAVFDGVNS
+606 NVSVAVSDGVNS

-645 AELKGES
+645 AELKKES

>member
-1 VSFSNKSFLS
+1 LIPLVNFGVFVSFSNKSFLS
-11 IPVLLFLTACGGGGG
+11 IPAFLFLAACGGGGG
-26 STPLELSVAPF
+26 STPLELSVASI
-37 AQFQLIENQTGSWS
+37 AEFQLIENQTGSWS
-51 IDASSNKTD
+51 IAASSNKTD
-60 PISFSLSSGPD
+60 PIFYSLSGGPD

-81 LSFTGTANY
+81 LSFAGTANY
-90 ESPNDTNKDS
+90 EAPDDTNKDS
-100 VFEVSVTVSS
+100 VYEVSVTVSS
-110 RSVSKTQA
+110 QSVSKTQA
-118 IYVQVADVPE
+118 IYVRVADAPEVP
-128 APVISNASIDNVK
+128 AISTASIDNVK

-152 SDEDAGSVLTYS
+152 SDEDVGSVLTYS

-190 PNYESPSDFNLDNT
+190 PNYESPSDFNSDNT
-204 VEFTAVVSDGSL
+204 VEFTVVVSDGSL

-237 TKISDIAE
+237 TEISDIAE

-264 SYSLVDS
+264 AYSLVDS

-282 NSSTGVVAFISAPNF
+282 DSSTGAVAFISAPNF
-297 ETPTDVGADNKIEFS
+297 EMPADVGADNKIEFS

-333 NEGPTISTSSFSIAE
+333 NEAPTISTSSLSIAE

-380 INASSGAVAF
+380 INASSGAIAF

-411 VTVSDGSLSSTQ
+411 VTVSDGSLSS
-423 SIAVAVGNVNEA
+423 S
-435 PTISS
+435 
-440 SSFSIAEGSTAI
+440 
-452 GAIAA
+452 
-457 SDPDASSTLSYTI
+457 
-470 SGTDSSKFSIN
+470 
-481 ASSGAVAF
+481 
-489 LSPPNF
+489 
-495 ESPTDNGLDN
+495 
-505 TYNFTVTVSDGSLS
+505 
-519 STQSIAVAVG
+519 QSIAVAVG

-551 TISVVANDPDA
+551 TISVAANDPDA

-569 LSGADASKFT
+569 LSGTDASKFT

-587 FSSAPDYEIPSDS
+587 FSSAPDYEAPSDS

-606 NLSVAVFDGVNS
+606 NVSVAVSDGVNS

-645 AELKGES
+645 AELKKES

>member
-1 VSFSNKSFLS
+1 MSFSNKSFLS
-11 IPVLLFLTACGGGGG
+11 IPVFLFLTACGGGG

-60 PISFSLSSGPD
+60 PISYSLSGGPD

-81 LSFTGTANY
+81 LSFAGTANY
-90 ESPNDTNKDS
+90 EAPDDTNKDS
-100 VFEVSVTVSS
+100 VYEVSVTVSS

-118 IYVQVADVPE
+118 IYVRVADAPE
-128 APVISNASIDNVK
+128 APAISTASIDNVK

-190 PNYESPSDFNLDNT
+190 PNYESPSDFNSDNT
-204 VEFTAVVSDGSL
+204 VEFTVVVSDGSL

-237 TKISDIAE
+237 TEISDIAE

-264 SYSLVDS
+264 TYSLVDS

-282 NSSTGVVAFISAPNF
+282 NSSTGAVAFIAAPNF

-333 NEGPTISTSSFSIAE
+333 NEAPTISTSSFSIAE

-355 IAASDPDASST
+355 IAASDPDTSST

-411 VTVSDGSLSSTQ
+411 VTVSDGSLSS
-423 SIAVAVGNVNEA
+423 S
-435 PTISS
+435 
-440 SSFSIAEGSTAI
+440 
-452 GAIAA
+452 
-457 SDPDASSTLSYTI
+457 
-470 SGTDSSKFSIN
+470 
-481 ASSGAVAF
+481 
-489 LSPPNF
+489 
-495 ESPTDNGLDN
+495 
-505 TYNFTVTVSDGSLS
+505 
-519 STQSIAVAVG
+519 QSIAVAVG

-551 TISVVANDPDA
+551 TISVAANDPDA

-569 LSGADASKFT
+569 LSGTDASKFT

-587 FSSAPDYEIPSDS
+587 FSSAPDYEAPSDS

-606 NLSVAVFDGVNS
+606 NVSVAVSDGVNS

-645 AELKGES
+645 AELKKES